1 MKYYSGIGSRKTPE
15 NILKVT
21 QLIAHCLE
29 KRGYTLRSGGA
40 QGADAAFEEGVQN
53 PQNKQIYYAEQTSPE
68 AMEIAAKYHPS
79 WGRCSDYSKKLHG
92 RNSFQ
97 VLGFNL
103 NEPSEFLICWTP
115 DGCTQHIGR
124 SIQTGGTGTA
134 ISIAEAYGTRV
145 CNLQRPDHYQKT
157 WDWLKKEMAELNLQ

>member
-1 MKYYSGIGSRKTPE
+1 MKYYTGVGSRKTPE
-15 NILKVT
+15 NILQT
-21 QLIAHCLE
+21 MQLIAYYLE
-29 KRGYTLRSGGA
+29 KKGYTLRSGGA
-40 QGADAAFEEGVQN
+40 QGADTAFEDGVQDIMF
-53 PQNKQIYYAEQTSPE
+53 KQIYYAEQVSPE
-68 AMEIAAKYHPS
+68 AMEIAAKYHPA
-79 WGRCSDYSKKLHG
+79 WDRCSPYAKKLHG

-97 VLGFNL
+97 VLGSNL

-157 WDWLKKEMAELNLQ
+157 MAWLKEQVKELNLQ